1 MVMPSAQQS
10 QRNAS
15 GRRRAFMSRLSAN
28 LAWGGILVALVVLVA
43 LFAPW
48 IAPYSPFLQQFDHV
62 LEPPSRAHL
71 FGTDELGRDVFSRAA
86 YGARVTLFVG
96 MAATAVSLFIGVPLG
111 LIAGYRG
118 GMFDTIIGRVFDT
131 LIAFPPVLLALL
143 IVAMLGPAT
152 ATTAVVIGIVYAPTF
167 GRLVRGNVL
176 AIRELEFVEA
186 ARALGASDTRI
197 LTRAILPNL
206 VFPLVI
212 QSSLTI
218 GYSMQVEAA
227 LSFLGLGVQPPHASW
242 GSMLSD
248 GRVLFSMAPWLAIW
262 PGLCI
267 FLAIL
272 GFNLFGD
279 GLRDWIDPKRRRLAR

>member
-1 MVMPSAQQS
+1 MPSAQQS
-10 QRNAS
+10 QRTVSA
-15 GRRRAFMSRLSAN
+15 RWRALRSRLSAN
-28 LAWGGILVALVVLVA
+28 LIWGGILVALVVLAAV
-43 LFAPW
+43 FAPW
-48 IAPYSPFLQQFDHV
+48 IAPYSPFLQQFDQV
-62 LEPPSRAHL
+62 LEAPSRTHL

-96 MAATAVSLFIGVPLG
+96 IAATAVSLLLGVPLG

-118 GMFDTIIGRVFDT
+118 GVFDTVIGRIFDT
-131 LIAFPPVLLALL
+131 LIAFPAVLLALL

-152 ATTAVVIGIVYAPTF
+152 GTTAFVIGIVYAPTF

-176 AIRELEFVEA
+176 AIREQEFVEA
-186 ARALGASDTRI
+186 ARALGASDARI
-197 LTRAILPNL
+197 VTRAILPNL

-248 GRVLFSMAPWLAIW
+248 GRVLFSVAPWLAIW

-272 GFNLFGD
+272 GFNLLGD
-279 GLRDWIDPKRRRLAR
+279 GLRDWIDPKRRRLGR